1 MSLDHILLGLL
12 REPASGYDLKAVFG
26 ERIHYFWP
34 AELSQVYPAL
44 QRLDHKGL
52 LRSREAPAKR
62 GPRRRVYQTTAAGHR
77 VLRQWLKESPEL
89 GDERIGFLAKVYL
102 MDELGDL
109 AKTLQYFKELRE
121 ILATRLEEL
130 RAIERGW
137 AARDP
142 RYPDGL
148 SAHMFH
154 VLLTLRKGLLSL
166 STHVEW
172 CDESVCRIEARME
185 KEKPHGRTVSR
196 RTLDTHRG
204 GNHRADP
211 VLDSRSRNKGRPA
224 AR

>member
-44 QRLDHKGL
+44 QRMERKGL

-77 VLRQWLKESPEL
+77 VLRQWLSDSPEL
-89 GDERIGFLAKVYL
+89 GDERIGFLAKIYL

-109 AKTLQYFKELRE
+109 GKTLQYFRELRE
-121 ILATRLEEL
+121 IFATRLEEL
-130 RAIERGW
+130 QAVERGW

-142 RYPDGL
+142 HYPDTL
-148 SAHMFH
+148 SSQMFH
-154 VLLTLRKGLLSL
+154 VSLTLRKGLRSL
-166 STHVEW
+166 ATHVEW
-172 CDESVCRIEARME
+172 CDESVRRIEDRMK
-185 KEKPHGRTVSR
+185 KEKSNGRAISR
-196 RTLDTHRG
+196 PSLDSHRG
-204 GNHRADP
+204 GDHRGDR
-211 VLDSRSRNKGRPA
+211 VLDSRGRKQRRPA
-224 AR
+224 AH

>member
-44 QRLDHKGL
+44 QRLEQKGL
-52 LRSREAPAKR
+52 LRRREAPARR

-77 VLRQWLKESPEL
+77 VLRQWLDQSPEL
-89 GDERIGFLAKVYL
+89 GDERIGFLAKIYW

-109 AKTLQYFKELRE
+109 GRTLQYFKELRE
-121 ILATRLEEL
+121 ILGTRLQEL
-130 RAIERGW
+130 QAIERGW

-142 RYPDGL
+142 NYPDAL
-148 SAHMFH
+148 SPQMFH
-154 VLLTLRKGLLSL
+154 VSLTLRKGLSSL
-166 STHVEW
+166 ATHVKW
-172 CDESVCRIEARME
+172 CDESVRRIEARME
-185 KEKPHGRTVSR
+185 KEKSNGRTISR
-196 RTLDTHRG
+196 HSLDSHRG
-204 GNHRADP
+204 GHHRADR
-211 VLDSRSRNKGRPA
+211 VLDSRGRKQGRPA

>member
-34 AELSQVYPAL
+34 AELSQVYPAM
-44 QRLDHKGL
+44 QRLEDKGL

-77 VLRQWLKESPEL
+77 ALRQWLNDGPEI
-89 GDERIGFLAKVYL
+89 GDERIGFLAKIYL

-109 AKTLQYFKELRE
+109 GGTLQYFKELRE
-121 ILATRLEEL
+121 IFATRLEEL
-130 RAIERGW
+130 QAIERGW

-142 RYPDGL
+142 HYPDDL
-148 SAHMFH
+148 SPKMFH
-154 VLLTLRKGLLSL
+154 VSLTLRKGLCSIA
-166 STHVEW
+166 THVKW
-172 CDESVCRIEARME
+172 CDESVRRIEARME
-185 KEKPHGRTVSR
+185 KEKSDGRTFSR
-196 RTLDTHRG
+196 PSLDSHRG
-204 GNHRADP
+204 GHHRTDR
-211 VLDSRSRNKGRPA
+211 VLGSRGRKQGRPA

>member
-12 REPASGYDLKAVFG
+12 REPASGYDLKTVFG

-44 QRLDHKGL
+44 QRLKHKGL

-62 GPRRRVYQTTAAGHR
+62 GPRRCVYQTTAAGHR
-77 VLRQWLKESPEL
+77 VLRQWLDESPQL

-109 AKTLQYFKELRE
+109 GKTLQYFKELRE

-130 RAIERGW
+130 QAIERGW

-142 RYPDGL
+142 HYSDAL

-166 STHVEW
+166 ATHVKW
-172 CDESVCRIEARME
+172 CDESVRRIEARME
-185 KEKPHGRTVSR
+185 KEEPHGRTIPGRS
-196 RTLDTHRG
+196 LGTHRG
-204 GNHRADP
+204 GNHRPDH
-211 VLDSRSRNKGRPA
+211 VLDSRSRKQGRPA

>member
-1 MSLDHILLGLL
+1 MSLDPILLGLL
-12 REPASGYDLKAVFG
+12 RKPASGYDLKTVFD

-44 QRLDHKGL
+44 QRLEQKGL

-77 VLRQWLKESPEL
+77 VLRQWLEQSPEL

-109 AKTLQYFKELRE
+109 GRTLQYFKELRE

-130 RAIERGW
+130 QAIERGW

-142 RYPDGL
+142 DYPDGL

-166 STHVEW
+166 SAHVKW
-172 CDESVCRIEARME
+172 CDESVGRIETRRE
-185 KEKPHGRTVSR
+185 KEKTDGRTVQGHS
-196 RTLDTHRG
+196 LDTHRG
-204 GNHRADP
+204 GNHRARH
-211 VLDSRSRNKGRPA
+211 VLDSRSRKQGRPA